1 MVSSEGSGSVRPGA
15 QRVVSPRA
23 LKPALEASAT
33 RASAVA
39 GSGCLT
45 ASSSA
50 PTQIGCPSSV
60 ERRNRAH
67 APTATAAA
75 SAAAS
80 SGLVTATTL
89 DCVAGQVPSVEEKL
103 KGLPAK
109 PGVYL
114 FRDARGQV
122 LYIGKAKSLR
132 PRVRSYFQKGE
143 TRATIAQLPER
154 VADLE
159 VIVTDT
165 EVEALHLE
173 QNLVKRHRPPF
184 NVRLRDDKSF
194 PYIAVTVEDEY
205 PRVMF
210 TRERHRR
217 GVVYFGPYANAK
229 KVRETLDVLNRVFP
243 YRPCEGPQP
252 GRHSGIPCLDYHI
265 ERCLAPCV
273 GYVSK
278 EDYRKVIDGVIEFL
292 SGETRPIVG
301 ELEEKMKGAA
311 DQERFE
317 EAARYRNR
325 LFAVSHLAE
334 RQAAD
339 KRAVGTID
347 VIGIAA
353 EDDRAAVQVFPLRDG
368 KLIDRYSFHLENVE
382 GKDTATLLEAFV
394 LEYYGSAPSVP
405 PQIVVPREVGETAA
419 LAEFLTERRGSR
431 VEVRAPE
438 RGEKRRLQE
447 LAAQNARLALESEA
461 VAVEQTRLR
470 RVEALEEL
478 REALNLESLP
488 LRIECY
494 DISNIQEESPVG
506 SMVVFQDAVP
516 KKAHYRKFGIK
527 RAEGQDDYA
536 ALAQVVSRR
545 FARMRDV
552 ADEEY
557 DESFAATPNLVVVD
571 GGKGQ
576 LSAVLAAMQAYDLP
590 RVAVISLAKRAE
602 EVFVPDRTEP
612 IVLDRHSPGLQ
623 LLQRIRDEAHRF
635 ALGFHRQRRDAKAKE
650 SIFDT
655 LPGVGPARR
664 RALLQHFGS
673 AERFL
678 AASQEE
684 LEGVPG
690 IPAKTARSIYAQ
702 LHKAGR
708 A

>member
-1 MVSSEGSGSVRPGA
+1 MSKPLED
-15 QRVVSPRA
+15 Q
-23 LKPALEASAT
+23 LKA
-33 RASAVA
+33 
-39 GSGCLT
+39 
-45 ASSSA
+45 
-50 PTQIGCPSSV
+50 
-60 ERRNRAH
+60 
-67 APTATAAA
+67 
-75 SAAAS
+75 
-80 SGLVTATTL
+80 
-89 DCVAGQVPSVEEKL
+89 
-103 KGLPAK
+103 LPAK

-114 FRDARGQV
+114 FRGERGEV
-122 LYIGKAKSLR
+122 LYVGKAKSLR
-132 PRVRSYFQKGE
+132 PRVRSYFQAGSD
-143 TRATIAQLPER
+143 TRSTIAQLPER
-154 VADLE
+154 VRDIE

-194 PYIAVTVEDEY
+194 PYIAVTVEDDY

-243 YRPCEGPQP
+243 YRPCEGPKP

-273 GYVSK
+273 GYISK
-278 EDYRKVIDGVIEFL
+278 EDYRAIIDSVIEFL
-292 SGETRPIVG
+292 SGDTKPIQR
-301 ELEEKMKGAA
+301 ELERKMKDAA
-311 DQERFE
+311 EGERFE

-325 LFAVSHLAE
+325 LFAVRHLVE

-339 KRAVGTID
+339 KRSVGSVD

-353 EDDRAAVQVFPLRDG
+353 DGDRATVQVFPLRDG
-368 KLIDRYSFHLENVE
+368 RLIDRYGFHLENVD
-382 GKDTATLLEAFV
+382 GQNTATLLEAF
-394 LEYYGSAPSVP
+394 LIEYYGSAPSMP
-405 PQIVVPREVGETAA
+405 PQIVVPPDSGDTSV
-419 LAEFLTERRGSR
+419 LADFLSERRGSR
-431 VEVRAPE
+431 VEVRAPA

-447 LAAQNARLALESEA
+447 LATQNARLALESE
-461 VAVEQTRLR
+461 VLQVERKRVR

-494 DISNIQEESPVG
+494 DVSNIQGESVVG
-506 SMVVFQDAVP
+506 SMVVFQDAMP
-516 KKAHYRKFGIK
+516 KKAHYRKFGV
-527 RAEGQDDYA
+527 RTLDGQDDYA
-536 ALAQVVSRR
+536 ALAEVIARR
-545 FARMRDV
+545 FARLQD
-552 ADEEY
+552 ATSEDY
-557 DESFAATPNLVVVD
+557 DESFAATPNLVVID

-576 LSAVLAAMQAYDLP
+576 LAAALAAMQAYDLP
-590 RVAVISLAKRAE
+590 RVAVISLAKRVE
-602 EVFVPDRTEP
+602 EVFVPGEAEP
-612 IVLDRHSPGLQ
+612 IVLDRNSPGLH
-623 LLQRIRDEAHRF
+623 LLQRVRDEAHRF
-635 ALGFHRQRRDAKAKE
+635 ALDFHRQRRQAKARE

-655 LPGVGPARR
+655 LQGVGPARR
-664 RALLQHFGS
+664 RALLRHFGS

-690 IPAKTARSIYAQ
+690 IPARTARAIYAQ